1 MNSTINTI
9 KNRVSVRTYQREEL
23 SKEVLEQIQNYIEH
37 IENPFG
43 VPITFK
49 ILNAK
54 EHNLSSPVILGAD
67 TYVGAKYKK
76 GENAEVAFGYAFE
89 DFVLYASSLGLGTVW
104 LAATIGRKGFEEAMA
119 VKEGEVMPVVS
130 PIGYGA
136 KERSIRENLMRKG
149 MKSDERQPFPKLF
162 FRNDFQHSL
171 QESEAGQWL
180 TPLKMVQL
188 APSAT
193 NKQPWRLVV
202 EENKVHFYEEKT
214 KGYANESTG
223 DIQKVDLGIALYHFE
238 VGAKEQGLKGS
249 ILQKNPGISTAENV
263 EYIAT
268 YQLED

>member
-9 KNRVSVRTYQREEL
+9 KNRVSVRTYQKAEL

-49 ILNAK
+49 MLNA
-54 EHNLSSPVILGAD
+54 
-67 TYVGAKYKK
+67 
-76 GENAEVAFGYAFE
+76 
-89 DFVLYASSLGLGTVW
+89 
-104 LAATIGRKGFEEAMA
+104 
-119 VKEGEVMPVVS
+119 
-130 PIGYGA
+130 
-136 KERSIRENLMRKG
+136 
-149 MKSDERQPFPKLF
+149 
-162 FRNDFQHSL
+162 
-171 QESEAGQWL
+171 
-180 TPLKMVQL
+180 
-188 APSAT
+188 
-193 NKQPWRLVV
+193 
-202 EENKVHFYEEKT
+202 EEKT

-238 VGAKEQGLKGS
+238 VEGS

>member
-9 KNRVSVRTYQREEL
+9 KNRVSVRTYQKAEL

-49 ILNAK
+49 MLNA
-54 EHNLSSPVILGAD
+54 
-67 TYVGAKYKK
+67 
-76 GENAEVAFGYAFE
+76 
-89 DFVLYASSLGLGTVW
+89 
-104 LAATIGRKGFEEAMA
+104 
-119 VKEGEVMPVVS
+119 
-130 PIGYGA
+130 
-136 KERSIRENLMRKG
+136 
-149 MKSDERQPFPKLF
+149 
-162 FRNDFQHSL
+162 
-171 QESEAGQWL
+171 
-180 TPLKMVQL
+180 
-188 APSAT
+188 
-193 NKQPWRLVV
+193 
-202 EENKVHFYEEKT
+202 EEKT

-238 VGAKEQGLKGS
+238 LGAKEQGLKGS

>member
-1 MNSTINTI
+1 MNITINTI

-49 ILNAK
+49 MLNAK
-54 EHNLSSPVILGAD
+54 EHNLSSPVILGAN

-76 GENAEVAFGYAFE
+76 GENAEVAFGYA
-89 DFVLYASSLGLGTVW
+89 
-104 LAATIGRKGFEEAMA
+104 
-119 VKEGEVMPVVS
+119 
-130 PIGYGA
+130 A

-149 MKSDERQPFPKLF
+149 MKSDERQPFSKLF
-162 FRNDFQHSL
+162 FRNDFRHSL
-171 QESEAGQWL
+171 QESEAGQW
-180 TPLKMVQL
+180 
-188 APSAT
+188 
-193 NKQPWRLVV
+193 
-202 EENKVHFYEEKT
+202 
-214 KGYANESTG
+214 
-223 DIQKVDLGIALYHFE
+223 
-238 VGAKEQGLKGS
+238 LKGS